1 MTLDGTFDQ
10 NSVINQLLQ
19 NESFVDVVTLITG
32 KPDQSLH
39 MYSVLDDLRFEFQL
53 PHPILSPALATD
65 KK

>member
-39 MYSVLDDLRFEFQL
+39 MYSVCNYSWT
-53 PHPILSPALATD
+53 ILVILIFNF
-65 KK
+65 